1 MMVENGSLDVEVLLV
16 VEIGNFY
23 DEVQVV
29 VDIVCL
35 YID

>member
-16 VEIGNFY
+16 DEIGNFY
-23 DEVQVV
+23 VEVQVV